1 MTELEQLQSRLQH
14 QQRLL
19 AEAMRGRLIPTKKA
33 VEINEAIQI
42 TKAQI
47 ERLDRDAAEE
57 LALKKAPIEDVLEVI
72 ALPLLA
78 DVMNDFVAGV
88 DGTLRKHGC
97 QQTVFS
103 EYTKRI
109 RRDTMAIIDTL
120 ACTDFGQDLIDVDD
134 TLVDSIKKKIISF
147 LKQRMK
153 IKAKQ

>member
-1 MTELEQLQSRLQH
+1 MTEREQLQARLNNLNVLM
-14 QQRLL
+14 RK
-19 AEAMRGRLIPTKKA
+19 AMAGRLVPNKRA
-33 VEINEAIQI
+33 VEINEAIQQ
-42 TKAQI
+42 TRQQI
-47 ERLDRDAAEE
+47 VNLDRDAAER
-57 LALKKAPIEDVLEVI
+57 LALQKAPIEDVLEVI

-153 IKAKQ
+153 IKANQ